1 MIMLLISNYNIV
13 RIKIIDTDISF
24 FPFNISSKFLLYLE
38 CYLLLPKM
46 HKKVSKQIKQ
56 SKKYVSITKKSGTSI
71 TVIYHAMSLT
81 VLFVH
86 PKNTIVMSLNAE
98 VVVLYFY
105 VSIYFFLH
113 TLKNVTSVNVNLVHF
128 VLADCC
134 VILYILFWL
143 VIKSELCIGW

>member
-56 SKKYVSITKKSGTSI
+56 SKKYVNITKKSGTSI
-71 TVIYHAMSLT
+71 TVIYHAMSMT
-81 VLFVH
+81 VMYITKQNSWIKQL
-86 PKNTIVMSLNAE
+86 
-98 VVVLYFY
+98 
-105 VSIYFFLH
+105 
-113 TLKNVTSVNVNLVHF
+113 VTKHDN
-128 VLADCC
+128 
-134 VILYILFWL
+134 
-143 VIKSELCIGW
+143 

>member
-24 FPFNISSKFLLYLE
+24 FPFNIPVSSKFLLYLE

-81 VLFVH
+81 TVCTSKKYHSNEFKCRGRGFIFLCVNIFFFAYTE
-86 PKNTIVMSLNAE
+86 KRDFCKCESGTFCTRRLLCYI
-98 VVVLYFY
+98 
-105 VSIYFFLH
+105 IYF
-113 TLKNVTSVNVNLVHF
+113 VLV
-128 VLADCC
+128 
-134 VILYILFWL
+134 
-143 VIKSELCIGW
+143 SN